1 MTGMG
6 FVVRFVFAILL
17 VGATYNPEGV
27 SYYHWVIPALP
38 QFSPEKAVV
47 GVLLLIGWVI
57 FLQATWRSLG
67 LLGLTLTLAFLASV
81 TWLLISWGWIAEDSP
96 RAVVYTSQV
105 ILSVILAVGM
115 SWSYIRRRLSGQVD
129 VQDVDEAH

>member
-1 MTGMG
+1 MG

-38 QFSPEKAVV
+38 QFGPEKAVV

-115 SWSYIRRRLSGQVD
+115 SWSYMRRRLSGQVD